1 MANRATDGA
10 VKSVLDTD
18 LTDLSAYINLA
29 NTVVN
34 THLLGNGLSDDLLLA
49 IEVQLS
55 AHFVVLLSER
65 EVVREKI
72 GDAEVTYRQ
81 GGDND
86 GIKATRYGHAACML
100 DTTGILNNLGAAKPS
115 VDVL

>member
-1 MANRATDGA
+1 MANRATDEE
-10 VKSVLDTD
+10 VMSVLDTD
-18 LTDLSAYINLA
+18 IADLSAYIGLA

-34 THLLGNGLSDDLLLA
+34 THLADKGLTDDLLTK

-72 GDAEVTYRQ
+72 GDAEVSYRQ
-81 GGDND
+81 GDND
-86 GIKATRYGHAACML
+86 GIKATRYGQAACIL
-100 DTTGILNNLGAAKPS
+100 DTTGTLDNLGAAKPT
-115 VDVL
+115 VNVL